1 LLMAMC
7 IRPFR
12 LSAFT
17 PLDRALRKADAA

>member
-1 LLMAMC
+1 MAMC